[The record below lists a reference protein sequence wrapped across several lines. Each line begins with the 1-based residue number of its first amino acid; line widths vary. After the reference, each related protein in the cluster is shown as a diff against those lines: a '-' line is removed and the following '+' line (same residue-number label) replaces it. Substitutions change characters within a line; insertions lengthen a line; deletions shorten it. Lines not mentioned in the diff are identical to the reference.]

1 VQIQVNLDAQAAILL
16 VAALGLSGDLE
27 TAGKAVGK
35 LAGLAGSIAHG
46 VLASLAVAFRTGG
59 GGGTGWE
66 RRQVS

>member
-1 VQIQVNLDAQAAILL
+1 
-16 VAALGLSGDLE
+16 LE